1 MADENDIL
9 DIIIGRVDP
18 YIYAFRTNQVPD
30 SLKVGDTNRGVK
42 TRLEE
47 WALHYPNLE
56 AVYQHVASLPEY
68 HVYFRDYA
76 VHQFL
81 ENEKK
86 RVRVQRDKFA
96 EGTYYSREFFNDAT
110 VDDLH
115 EAIDDIVNDARA
127 KRKYQFYNDEGLPV
141 IPSYKRADKP
151 FEIRR
156 LQQTVIDNFVDAVN
170 NGRDNLL
177 MYAVMRFGKSFTAL
191 CCAQA
196 IKARFVAIVSAKGD
210 VKDEWQQ
217 NVQVPKQFEHF
228 VFLTQRNLRNDGHAI
243 RSVVE
248 KGDVAV
254 LFLTLQDLQ
263 GKDIKEKHSEVFKCA
278 PDLLIVDETHFGARA
293 ESFGNVLKKEGK
305 ANLDDKSKPET
316 IKDDDLKTIKQFNAK
331 VRMHLSGTPYNIML
345 TNEFSH
351 DDIIAFCQYTDIL
364 DAKKQWYREHTE
376 KEEWEN
382 PYYGFPQMI
391 RFAFHPNKSARR
403 LLENLKENGET
414 YSFPEL
420 FATVSTR
427 QDEVE
432 RKHQLFAHPDEV
444 LELLQAIDGSK
455 RDENILAFLD
465 NERIKRGLMCRHVV
479 CVLPYRSSCDA
490 MACMLNENKASFYNL
505 CDYHVINIAG
515 HDTPYN
521 DINKVKTAIA
531 DFEKQ
536 NIKTISLTVNKMLT
550 GCTVPQWDTMLFLKG
565 TSSAQ
570 EYDQATFRIQSQY
583 VKTFDDG
590 KGNILKRDMKPQT
603 LLVDFDP
610 LRMFRMQ
617 ERRAFFTMLFNGGKG
632 QDEVERRIREE
643 MSVSPIIS
651 MNANL
656 LKEVRPQDV
665 MESVMEYS
673 RMRSAQ
679 QEALELPVDY
689 DLLEDPEILSA
700 VESQK
705 EISAKNGWADT
716 PHSMDGAGDDMENP
730 YGKQGSG
737 GNDKQPH
744 NKPDDTKGKKND
756 KELSIEK
763 QFATLYVRALFFAYL
778 TESDVTSLSS
788 LLQQATATDDNRRI
802 AHNIGMP
809 LDVFCKIANKMDAIK
824 LRSLD
829 HSIQLINRQMK
840 DENIPLAERV
850 SNATRKFGRMS
861 ESEIVTPANIAREM
875 VDLLPGNIFDDD
887 KCPKFLDIASKQGE
901 FAYALAERFGGQ
913 VKENVYSIVT
923 SPLAYE
929 FTRKI
934 YTLLGMPVSNIFT
947 RFNTYDLIGERKETI
962 IKELRDMK
970 FNIVLGNPPYQENN
984 GGGKNSSSGASIY
997 PEFVLHGQKLQPDY
1011 LSIII
1016 PSRWYSGNSKY
1027 ASDFRAQMS
1036 NGHHIIDI
1044 HDYPNGNEVF
1054 GNVDIKGGVCHFLW
1068 CSKYTGHSNF
1078 IVHSNRKIA
1087 DKSRRKL
1094 LSPEL
1099 NAVVRY
1105 STHYN
1110 ILLKVKRKTSR
1121 FFSEIVCAN
1130 DPFAFDKRQE
1140 GSMRRKKIDMRPKSF
1155 DGSVEIY
1162 YNGWRKNGVKY
1173 ISREEIHRNRD
1184 WVDRFKILIPKAW
1197 GVGNITNDRIK
1208 PFVVDKNT
1216 CCTETYLVVSPTDSV
1231 EILTNICKYMESKFF
1246 HTMVF
1251 GIKNTQNSMQN
1262 DYSLVPLQNFTPSS
1276 DIDWSKSV
1284 AEIDQQ
1290 LYAKYGLTNEEI
1302 TFIESM
1308 IKPM

>member
-86 RVRVQRDKFA
+86 RVRVQRDQFA

-151 FEIRR
+151 FEVRR

-196 IKARFVAIVSAKGD
+196 IKARVVVVVSAIGD

-263 GKDIKEKHSEVFKCA
+263 GKDIKDKHSEVFKCA

-305 ANLDDKSKPET
+305 ANSDDKSKPET

-391 RFAFHPNKSARR
+391 RFAFHPNESARR

-414 YSFPEL
+414 YSFSEL

-432 RKHQLFAHPDEV
+432 RKHQLFAHPYEV

-455 RDENILAFLD
+455 RDENILAFLN
-465 NERIKRGLMCRHVV
+465 NERIKRGQMCRHVV

-490 MACMLNENKASFYNL
+490 MACMLYENKASFYNL

-632 QDEVERRIREE
+632 QDEVEHRIREE

-716 PHSMDGAGDDMENP
+716 PHSMDGAGDDMENH

-840 DENIPLAERV
+840 DENIPLTARV

-962 IKELRDMK
+962 IKELKNMN
-970 FNIVLGNPPYQENN
+970 FNIVLGNPPYQVMNKGN
-984 GGGKNSSSGASIY
+984 GNGADPIY
-997 PEFVLHGQKLQPDY
+997 HMYIDLARY
-1011 LSIII
+1011 LSDVSTIIH
-1016 PSRWYSGNSKY
+1016 PAR
-1027 ASDFRAQMS
+1027 
-1036 NGHHIIDI
+1036 
-1044 HDYPNGNEVF
+1044 
-1054 GNVDIKGGVCHFLW
+1054 FL
-1068 CSKYTGHSNF
+1068 F
-1078 IVHSNRKIA
+1078 
-1087 DKSRRKL
+1087 
-1094 LSPEL
+1094 
-1099 NAVVRY
+1099 NAG
-1105 STHYN
+1105 
-1110 ILLKVKRKTSR
+1110 KT
-1121 FFSEIVCAN
+1121 
-1130 DPFAFDKRQE
+1130 
-1140 GSMRRKKIDMRPKSF
+1140 
-1155 DGSVEIY
+1155 
-1162 YNGWRKNGVKY
+1162 
-1173 ISREEIHRNRD
+1173 
-1184 WVDRFKILIPKAW
+1184 PKAW
-1197 GVGNITNDRIK
+1197 NETILSQDDIK
-1208 PFVVDKNT
+1208 VVDYWGKSTDVFPNVDVKGGIAIT
-1216 CCTETYLVVSPTDSV
+1216 LTNKEQRFGKIGIYSPFAEVRSILKKVQETTSTSFSSLVSPRDLYR
-1231 EILTNICKYMESKFF
+1231 LTEQLYIENPHLEGRQSQGHRLDIGSSIYDVIPEVFFDEKPSGRDYIGIYGLSGRERVTKWIKRSYVKTPDTIDCYKVFVPKSNGSGVLGEVLSTPVIGMPAIGHTLTFLSIGRFSELAHAEACLKY
-1246 HTMVF
+1246 
-1251 GIKNTQNSMQN
+1251 IKTRFVRLLLGTLKVTQDNPRDTWAN
-1262 DYSLVPLQNFTPSS
+1262 VPIQDFTSSS

-1308 IKPM
+1308 VKPM